1 MSLKINGKLLAAK
14 SLEESKLE
22 LETIKNKLN
31 VATPK
36 LVVISIGDDDAS
48 KVYVRNKQRA
58 AEQVG
63 LTFVH
68 KVFSSSA
75 EFSEI
80 NRYIYECNYTPD
92 VFGIIVQ
99 LPVVS
104 NALSKNTI
112 TQLVNNIAVS
122 KDVDGFLLGSP
133 FTPCTPRGIMELLD
147 SIPNL
152 ELSGKTALVIG
163 RSDIVGKPI
172 AKLLLDR
179 NCTVVQAHSKTPKD
193 TLCRMFSF
201 ADIVVSAV
209 GKRDVLSDYDAEQ
222 YWKDNRHDFY
232 GDFSNNRDRIIVD
245 VGINRDENGKLC
257 GDFSEEFKEKYSEY
271 YTPVPGGVGP
281 MTVAMLI
288 KNTIQQ

>member
-1 MSLKINGKLLAAK
+1 MSNKLDGKAIAAK
-14 SLEESKLE
+14 SLEQSRIELNNIKLRYG
-22 LETIKNKLN
+22 IKNP
-31 VATPK
+31 T

-68 KVFSSSA
+68 KVFSSTA
-75 EFSEI
+75 EFTEI

-92 VFGIIVQ
+92 IFGIIIQ
-99 LPVVS
+99 LPAVS
-104 NALSKNTI
+104 MLSKNEI
-112 TQLVNNIAVS
+112 TQLTNNISVS

-133 FTPCTPRGIMELLD
+133 FTPCTPKGIMELLD

-152 ELSGKTALVIG
+152 NLSGKTALVIG
-163 RSDIVGKPI
+163 RSNIVGKPI

-201 ADIVVSAV
+201 ADIIVSAV
-209 GKRDVLSDYDAEQ
+209 GKRDVLTTHDADQ

-232 GDFSNNRDRIIVD
+232 GDFHNNKDRIIID
-245 VGINRDENGKLC
+245 VGINRDDNGKLC

>member
-1 MSLKINGKLLAAK
+1 MSNKLDGKAIAAK
-14 SLEESKLE
+14 SLEQSRIELNNIKLRYG
-22 LETIKNKLN
+22 IKNP
-31 VATPK
+31 T

-68 KVFSSSA
+68 KVFNSTA
-75 EFSEI
+75 EFTEI

-92 VFGIIVQ
+92 IFGIIIQ
-99 LPVVS
+99 LPAVS
-104 NALSKNTI
+104 MLSKNEI
-112 TQLVNNIAVS
+112 AQLTNNIAVS

-133 FTPCTPRGIMELLD
+133 FTPCTPKGIMELLD

-152 ELSGKTALVIG
+152 NLSGKTALVIG
-163 RSDIVGKPI
+163 RSNIVGKPI

-179 NCTVVQAHSKTPKD
+179 NCTVIQAHSKTPKD

-209 GKRDVLSDYDAEQ
+209 GKRDVLTTHDADQ

-232 GDFSNNRDRIIVD
+232 GDFHNNRDRVIID

-257 GDFSEEFKEKYSEY
+257 GDFSESFKEEFSEF